1 MLTNKNFT
9 TEAIVAKYVTK
20 VNNFAKEAGVI
31 DNYNPFSGENMAKF
45 SPHQQLIASLWF
57 SHDGCPS
64 EHPFLETLSE
74 YINYFRKSILSDEE
88 YSYLLAHYSEA
99 IEYLV
104 SVRDYWS
111 FITLAANDLP
121 KEVGVLSSYILS
133 LEEGQTLYLP
143 LCAYGDIAI
152 KFPQCNIVG
161 TVENE
166 EVATFTQIRL
176 DAAGIKSN
184 IIFYPIGVPHNTV
197 SPTEKVDAIIYAAVN
212 PIIYSACQGHTL
224 EDMYNALKTD
234 GKMVAIC
241 SNFVFS
247 SWKKEESFLTRIY
260 DEKSIDAV
268 IQLPNNVIKDYS
280 IAPTMLCI
288 DKAPK
293 SKEQEGIIMFNA
305 SFASSGVGI
314 SNRLK
319 RIDVDRVL
327 FAIKNGNLP
336 EFENIIR
343 KIPYDKVD
351 VSILMPKFYF
361 LDRDTT
367 SNRRLTDL
375 VEYVP
380 ASKIAS
386 EGKHYSY
393 SLTGNLATTFSDAK
407 LSLERIDE
415 SSPSVKV
422 PGRYYVCYNAEPCIF
437 LTLTGEE
444 MHVAYSEVLDKDAFY
459 RALSSVIC
467 LKVKEN
473 IPIDYVVALL
483 FSKEIKEQLMAMVSG
498 TIINNL
504 DPHLLSKVIVPEHNK
519 EQMSL
524 FLEDALKA
532 SLTQREK
539 EILNERKEY
548 ERGVR
553 LRKHALTQ
561 SVSSLSALFNQL
573 NKCRVRQGGVLHDED
588 LVNPILSKTVK
599 EVFITLAS
607 KMEVIQKK
615 LAHIADIDLDFG
627 EPVDIDPEEFI
638 LNYLRSKKSGWA
650 NFTGEVGWDAREAT
664 NKFKLDLRDPFDNI
678 LLYHAGDTMTSFSF
692 PKEAL
697 EHIFDNIVANAA
709 SHGFTDVSQSNY
721 KVRFSWETQ
730 GVDVVITV
738 ENNGTP
744 LPNEVNPEDILKS
757 GFSTRL
763 NHEGHAGS
771 GGYEIASIM
780 RDYNGDVDVVSCPGS
795 DFPVKYVLRFHK
807 ARIITPS
814 LIQVAMSYPSH
825 TKE

>member
-9 TEAIVAKYVTK
+9 TEAIVAKYVTT
-20 VNNFAKEAGVI
+20 VYNFAKEAEVI
-31 DNYNPFSGENMAKF
+31 ENSNLFSRENMVKF

-57 SHDGCPS
+57 SHEGCPS
-64 EHPFLETLSE
+64 EHPFLKTLSE
-74 YINYFRKSILSDEE
+74 YINSFRKSILSDEE

-99 IEYLV
+99 IEYLF
-104 SVRDYWS
+104 SVREDWA
-111 FITLAANDLP
+111 FITPAANDLP
-121 KEVGVLSSYILS
+121 KEVAVLSSYILS

-143 LCAYGDIAI
+143 LCAYGDTAI

-176 DAAGIKSN
+176 DAAGIKAN
-184 IIFYPIGVPHNTV
+184 ITYYPLGLQHTTV
-197 SPTEKVDAIIYAAVN
+197 LPTDKVDAIICTAINNIVYLTQK
-212 PIIYSACQGHTL
+212 YTL
-224 EDMYNALKTD
+224 EDMYGTLKPD

-241 SNFVFS
+241 SNYVFS
-247 SWKKEESFLTRIY
+247 PFWEKEKSFLTRIY
-260 DEKSIDAV
+260 DEKSIDAA
-268 IQLPNNVIKDYS
+268 IQLPRNVMKESD
-280 IAPTMLCI
+280 IAPIMLCI
-288 DKAPK
+288 DKASKP
-293 SKEQEGIIMFNA
+293 KEQEGIIMFNA
-305 SFASSGVGI
+305 SFALSGIGI
-314 SNRLK
+314 NNHLN

-351 VSILMPKFYF
+351 VSILMPKFYL
-361 LDRDTT
+361 LDRDTN

-375 VEYVP
+375 VEIVP
-380 ASKIAS
+380 ILTKAPKDR
-386 EGKHYSY
+386 HYSY
-393 SLTGNLATTFSDAK
+393 ALTGNLASNFSDAR
-407 LSLERIDE
+407 LSLERINE
-415 SSPSVKV
+415 SSPSVKI
-422 PGRYYVCYNAEPCIF
+422 PRSDYFCYNAEPCIF
-437 LTLTGEE
+437 LTITGEDL
-444 MHVAYSEVLDKDAFY
+444 HVAYSEVLDNDAFY
-459 RALSSVIC
+459 RAPTNAIC

-473 IPIDYVVALL
+473 IPIDYVAALL
-483 FSKEIKEQLMAMVSG
+483 FSKEIKEQLIAS
-498 TIINNL
+498 TTFICYLNY
-504 DPHLLSKVIVPEHNK
+504 HLLSKVVVPEHNK

-524 FLEDALKA
+524 FLENALKA

-539 EILNERKEY
+539 EMMNERKEY

-573 NKCRVRQGGVLHDED
+573 NKCRLRQGGVLHNED
-588 LVNPILSKTVK
+588 LVNPILNKTVE
-599 EVFITLAS
+599 EVFVTLAS

-627 EPVDIDPEEFI
+627 DPVDIDPEEFI

-650 NFTGEVGWDAREAT
+650 NFTGEVGWDARYT
-664 NKFKLDLRDPFDNI
+664 LNKCKMELRNPSNNTVI
-678 LLYHAGDTMTSFSF
+678 LHVGDTLTSFSF
-692 PKEAL
+692 PKDAL

-709 SHGFTDVSQSNY
+709 AHGFTDESQSCY
-721 KVRFSWETQ
+721 KIRFSWETQ
-730 GVDVVITV
+730 GMDVVITV

-780 RDYNGDVDVVSCPGS
+780 RDFNGDVEVISSPGTE
-795 DFPVKYVLRFHK
+795 FPVKYVLRFHK
-807 ARIITPS
+807 SNIIAS
-814 LIQVAMSYPSH
+814 FGL
-825 TKE
+825 

>member
-9 TEAIVAKYVTK
+9 TEAIVAKYVTT
-20 VNNFAKEAGVI
+20 VNNFAKEAGVKDI
-31 DNYNPFSGENMAKF
+31 FNPISEKDEVRF
-45 SPHQQLIASLWF
+45 SPHQQLIASWWF
-57 SHDGCPS
+57 SHEGCQS
-64 EHPFLETLSE
+64 KHYFCHTLSE
-74 YINYFRKSILSDEE
+74 YINSFRKSILSDEE

-99 IEYLV
+99 IEYLF
-104 SVRDYWS
+104 SVRDDWA
-111 FITLAANDLP
+111 FITPAVNDLP
-121 KEVGVLSSYILS
+121 KEVAVLSSYILS

-143 LCAYGDIAI
+143 LCGYGDIAI

-166 EVATFTQIRL
+166 KVASFTQIRL

-184 IIFYPIGVPHNTV
+184 IIFSPLGVLNTEVV
-197 SPTEKVDAIIYAAVN
+197 SNYKVDAIICAAIDN
-212 PIIYSACQGHTL
+212 IIYLSLGFTL
-224 EDMYNALKTD
+224 EEMYDALKPD
-234 GKMVAIC
+234 GKMVALC
-241 SNFVFS
+241 SNFVLSS
-247 SWKKEESFLTRIY
+247 SWELDEEFRTRIY
-260 DEKSIDAV
+260 EDKSIDAV
-268 IQLPNNVIKDYS
+268 IQLPKNVMKDTDT
-280 IAPTMLCI
+280 APSMLCI
-288 DKAPK
+288 DKASKPK
-293 SKEQEGIIMFNA
+293 EKEGIIMFNA

-343 KIPYDKVD
+343 NVPYDKID
-351 VSILMPKFYF
+351 ASILTPKFYL

-367 SNRRLTDL
+367 SIRRLTDL
-375 VEYVP
+375 VTFVP
-380 ASKIAS
+380 PTEAP
-386 EGKHYSY
+386 EGRYYSY
-393 SLTGNLATTFSDAK
+393 VLTGNLATSFSDAK
-407 LSLERIDE
+407 LSLERINE

-422 PGRYYVCYNAEPCIF
+422 PQRYIRCYNAEPCIF
-437 LTLTGEE
+437 LTLIGEE
-444 MHVAYSEVLDKDAFY
+444 VHLAYSEVLDKDAFY
-459 RALSSVIC
+459 RALSNVMC

-473 IPIDYVVALL
+473 IPIDYVAALL
-483 FSKEIKEQLMAMVSG
+483 FTKEIKEQLTAMVPDTS
-498 TIINNL
+498 ICHL
-504 DPHLLSKVIVPEHNK
+504 DNHMLSKVIVPEHNK

-573 NKCRVRQGGVLHDED
+573 NKCRLRQGGVLHNED
-588 LVNPILSKTVK
+588 LVNPILNKTVE
-599 EVFITLAS
+599 EVFVTLAS

-650 NFTGEVGWDAREAT
+650 NFTGEVSWDARETT

-692 PKEAL
+692 PKDAL
-697 EHIFDNIVANAA
+697 EHIFNNIVANAA
-709 SHGFTDVSQSNY
+709 SHGFTDESQSNY

-730 GVDVVITV
+730 GMDVVITV

-795 DFPVKYVLRFHK
+795 EFPVKYVLRFHK

-814 LIQVAMSYPSH
+814 LIQVAMSYPSN

>member
-9 TEAIVAKYVTK
+9 TEAIVAKYVTT
-20 VNNFAKEAGVI
+20 VNNFAKEAGVKDI
-31 DNYNPFSGENMAKF
+31 FNPISEKDEVRF

-57 SHDGCPS
+57 SHEECPS
-64 EHPFLETLSE
+64 EHPFLKTLSE
-74 YINYFRKSILSDEE
+74 YINNFRKSILSNEE

-99 IEYLV
+99 IEYLF
-104 SVRDYWS
+104 SVRDDWA
-111 FITLAANDLP
+111 FIKSAVNDLP
-121 KEVGVLSSYILS
+121 KEVAVLSSYILS

-152 KFPQCNIVG
+152 KFPQCKIVG

-176 DAAGIKSN
+176 NAAGIKSN
-184 IIFYPIGVPHNTV
+184 IIFSPLGVQHTTV
-197 SPTEKVDAIIYAAVN
+197 LPTDKVDAIICAAIN
-212 PIIYSACQGHTL
+212 NIIYLCQKYTL
-224 EDMYNALKTD
+224 EEMYCTLKPT

-247 SWKKEESFLTRIY
+247 WEKEKSFLTRIY

-268 IQLPNNVIKDYS
+268 IQLPNNAIKDSS

-288 DKAPK
+288 DKASKP
-293 SKEQEGIIMFNA
+293 KEQEGIIMFNA
-305 SFASSGVGI
+305 SFATRGIGI
-314 SNRLK
+314 SCRLT

-327 FAIKNGNLP
+327 FAVKNGNLP
-336 EFENIIR
+336 EFVNIIR
-343 KIPYDKVD
+343 NIPYDKVD
-351 VSILMPKFYF
+351 VSILMPKFYL

-380 ASKIAS
+380 ASKIAP

-393 SLTGNLATTFSDAK
+393 SLTGNLATSFSDAK
-407 LSLERIDE
+407 LSLERINE

-473 IPIDYVVALL
+473 IPIDYVAALL

-588 LVNPILSKTVK
+588 LVNPILNKTVE

-638 LNYLRSKKSGWA
+638 LNYLRTKKSGWA
-650 NFTGEVGWDAREAT
+650 NFTGEVGWDARNT
-664 NKFKLDLRDPFDNI
+664 LNKCKMELRDPSDNTVI
-678 LLYHAGDTMTSFSF
+678 LHVGDTLTSFSF
-692 PKEAL
+692 PKDAL

-709 SHGFTDVSQSNY
+709 SHGFTDDSQSNY

-730 GVDVVITV
+730 GKDVVITV

-780 RDYNGDVDVVSCPGS
+780 RDFNGNVEVISNPGTE
-795 DFPVKYVLRFHK
+795 FPVKYVLRFHK
-807 ARIITPS
+807 SNIIAS
-814 LIQVAMSYPSH
+814 FGL
-825 TKE
+825 